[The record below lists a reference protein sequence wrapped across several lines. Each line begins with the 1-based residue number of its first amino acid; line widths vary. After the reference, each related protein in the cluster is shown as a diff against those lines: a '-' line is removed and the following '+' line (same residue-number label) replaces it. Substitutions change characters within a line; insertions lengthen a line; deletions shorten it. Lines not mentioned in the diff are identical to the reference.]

1 MIAYF
6 WYLRLQENPAVAAAT
21 RPPPNPLRSI
31 GRFLA
36 QPRLRLAWIIPFTRS
51 CWWAM
56 FFVYPPLYMVQ
67 MERAGS
73 VPAGMGDLLGALLVS
88 AGNAV
93 LIIAPLFGR
102 LAQRFGLRR
111 PIIGAFVVAGA
122 STALATLVYDVPAAF
137 AACLL
142 AAAGLGA
149 VVLDALG
156 NIPFMRSVH
165 PYERPQMTTV
175 FRTYIDL
182 SELLPGAI
190 FAVLLSFFDLRSVF
204 IAMGAWMLAVALI
217 ARKLPKGM

>member
-1 MIAYF
+1 
-6 WYLRLQENPAVAAAT
+6 
-21 RPPPNPLRSI
+21 
-31 GRFLA
+31 
-36 QPRLRLAWIIPFTRS
+36 
-51 CWWAM
+51 
-56 FFVYPPLYMVQ
+56 MVQ
-67 MERAGS
+67 MEHAGAL
-73 VPAGMGDLLGALLVS
+73 PAGAGGLAGALLVS

-93 LIIAPLFGR
+93 LIVAPLFGR

-111 PIIGAFVVAGA
+111 PIIGAFVIAGA
-122 STALATLVYDVPAAF
+122 CTALATLVYDLPPAF

-142 AAAGLGA
+142 AAAAFGA

-190 FAVLLSFFDLRSVF
+190 FAALLSFFDLRAVF
-204 IAMGAWMLAVALI
+204 VAMGIWMLAVALI
-217 ARKLPKGM
+217 ARKLPRGM